1 MDFLRRR
8 NEEIALA
15 SYDSR
20 MLGVARA
27 LGIEIAAL

>member
-8 NEEIALA
+8 SGEIELA
-15 SYDSR
+15 SYDGR
-20 MLGVARA
+20 MLAAARA